1 MRRNDAK
8 GARPTQLKGSARGPR
23 KPQKARQAKDIRE
36 PKRFR
41 KGKEAKKSG
50 ALVRADAM
58 PEGHSATDRRTRQLV
73 EVATRGASFVF
84 RHRAGNVVIFALMMV
99 AATQLFILQ
108 VTDAPT
114 LRAQAAGQLKVTDV
128 AKAVR
133 GSIVD
138 RNNDQLA
145 FTIESRALTF
155 QPKRIRQQ
163 LEEAKKKNS
172 AAPDPQ
178 QRVQD
183 IAKEVSS
190 RLNNKP
196 DYPTVLKK
204 LQSNDNFVYLARA
217 VDPAVASAISD
228 KYPEVGSERQDL
240 RQYPGGSLAAN
251 VVGGIDWDGH
261 GLLGLEDSLDS
272 VLSGTD
278 GSVTYDRGS
287 DGVVIPGSYRNR
299 HRAVNGSTVQLTI
312 DDDIQFYVQQQVQQA
327 KNLSGA
333 HNVSAV
339 VLDAKTGE
347 VLAMANDN
355 TFDPSQDIGRQ
366 GDRQLGNLVV
376 SSPFEPGS
384 VNKVITASSV
394 IEYGLT
400 NPDEVLQVPGSIQM
414 GGVTVHDAWEHGV
427 MPYTTTGVFGKSSNV
442 GTLMLAQRVG
452 PERFYDMV
460 RKFGLGQR
468 TGVGL
473 PGESAGLVPPVDQ
486 WSGSTFSNL
495 PIGQGLSMTLL
506 QMAGMYQTIAND
518 GLRMPPRIIKAT
530 IAPDGTRTEEPRP
543 EGVRAVSPQTAQ
555 TVRQIL
561 RAVVQRD
568 PMGYQQGTG
577 PAAAVPG
584 YQMAGKTGTAQ
595 QINPGCGCYFDDV
608 YWITFAGM
616 ATADNPRYVI
626 GLMMDNPG
634 RNADGTPGHSAAP
647 LFHNIAGWL
656 MQRENV
662 PLSPDPGPPLT
673 LQAT

>member
-1 MRRNDAK
+1 MRV
-8 GARPTQLKGSARGPR
+8 TRGPG
-23 KPQKARQAKDIRE
+23 KPQKAKKAKKAKDVRE

-41 KGKEAKKSG
+41 KVKEINKS
-50 ALVRADAM
+50 RAAGRPDAV
-58 PEGHSATDRRTRQLV
+58 PAGRSARERRTRQLV
-73 EVATRGASFVF
+73 EVGTRGASFVF
-84 RHRAGNVVIFALMMV
+84 RHRAGNAAILVLMLVVAV
-99 AATQLFILQ
+99 QLFILQ
-108 VTDAPT
+108 VTNAPT

-128 AKAVR
+128 EKAVR

-138 RNNDQLA
+138 RNNEQLA
-145 FTIESRALTF
+145 FTTESRALTF
-155 QPKRIRQQ
+155 QPKRIRKQ

-178 QRVQD
+178 QRLRD
-183 IAKEVSS
+183 IAKEVAA

-196 DYPTVLKK
+196 DFPTVLKK
-204 LQSNDNFVYLARA
+204 LQSEDNFIYLARA
-217 VDPAVASAISD
+217 VDPAVASAISV

-251 VVGGIDWDGH
+251 IVGGIDWDGH
-261 GLLGLEDSLDS
+261 GLLGLEDSLDA

-327 KNLSGA
+327 KNVSGA

-366 GDRQLGNLVV
+366 GDKQLGNLVV

-394 IEYGLT
+394 IEYGLS
-400 NPDEVLQVPGSIQM
+400 NPDEVLHVPGSIQM

-427 MPYTTTGVFGKSSNV
+427 MPYTTTGVFGKSTNV

-468 TGVGL
+468 TDVGL
-473 PGESAGLVPPVDQ
+473 PGESAGLVPPIDQ

-506 QMAGMYQTIAND
+506 QMTDMYQTIAND
-518 GLRMPPRIIKAT
+518 GLRIPPRIIKAT

-543 EGVRAVSPQTAQ
+543 AGIRVVSPQTAQ

-577 PAAAVPG
+577 PAAAVAG
-584 YQMAGKTGTAQ
+584 YQIAGKTGTAQ

-626 GLMMDNPG
+626 GIMMDNPE

>member
-1 MRRNDAK
+1 MSRGEGGRTRRT
-8 GARPTQLKGSARGPR
+8 RPAGGSR
-23 KPQKARQAKDIRE
+23 KPQGSRDVGRAKRLRKPETAQKAQD
-36 PKRFR
+36 PK
-41 KGKEAKKSG
+41 ASP
-50 ALVRADAM
+50 L
-58 PEGHSATDRRTRQLV
+58 GHSARERRTRPVV
-73 EVATRGASFVF
+73 EAASRGNSFMF
-84 RHRAGNVVIFALMMV
+84 RHRAGYAVILVLMLV
-99 AATQLFILQ
+99 AGAQLFVLQ
-108 VTDAPT
+108 VTNAPK

-128 AKAVR
+128 SKAIR
-133 GSIVD
+133 GSIID
-138 RNNDQLA
+138 RHNQQLA

-155 QPKRIRQQ
+155 QPKKVRQQ
-163 LEEAKKKNS
+163 LEDAKKKNP

-178 QRVQD
+178 GRLRD
-183 IAKEVSS
+183 IAKEVTT

-196 DYPTVLKK
+196 DYATVLKK
-204 LQSNDNFVYLARA
+204 LQTDDNFVYLARA

-251 VVGGIDWDGH
+251 IVGGIDWDGH
-261 GLLGLEDSLDS
+261 GLLGLEDSMDS

-278 GSVTYDRGS
+278 GSLTYDRGS

-299 HRAVNGSTVQLTI
+299 HKAVNGSTVQLTI

-327 KNLSGA
+327 RNLSGA

-366 GDRQLGNLVV
+366 GDRQLGNLSV

-384 VNKVITASSV
+384 VNKIVTASSV
-394 IEYGLT
+394 IEYGLS
-400 NPDEVLQVPGSIQM
+400 NPDEVLQVPGSLNM
-414 GGVTVHDAWEHGV
+414 GGVNIHDAWDHGV

-468 TGVGL
+468 TNVGL
-473 PGESAGLVPPVDQ
+473 PGESAGLVPPIDQ

-506 QMAGMYQTIAND
+506 QMTDMYQTIAND
-518 GLRMPPRIIKAT
+518 GVRIPPRIIKAT
-530 IAPDGTRTEEPRP
+530 LAADGTRTEEPRP
-543 EGVRAVSPQTAQ
+543 EGIRVVSPQTAQ
-555 TVRQIL
+555 TVRQML
-561 RAVVQRD
+561 RAVVQKD

-577 PAAAVPG
+577 SAAAVPG

-595 QINPGCGCYFDDV
+595 QINPGCGCYFDNV

-616 ATADNPRYVI
+616 ATVDNPRYVI
-626 GLMMDNPG
+626 GIMMDNPE
-634 RNADGTPGHSAAP
+634 RNADGSPGHSAAP